1 MPFQIEDYVH
11 RVGRTARAGQS
22 GTAYSFFTKKNF
34 MVAPD
39 LVKVL
44 QQQVDK
50 SIEIPP
56 ALRQLAFMAL
66 KASTGANEAIFKRR
80 WRKIAGDQDAT
91 DTTPQRPKKATVN
104 IEDVIRAKQEKLA
117 AEAAKKAESAD

>member
-1 MPFQIEDYVH
+1 
-11 RVGRTARAGQS
+11 
-22 GTAYSFFTKKNF
+22 

-50 SIEIPP
+50 TIEIPP
-56 ALRQLAFMAL
+56 ALKQLAFMAL

-80 WRKIAGDQDAT
+80 WRKIAGD
-91 DTTPQRPKKATVN
+91 
-104 IEDVIRAKQEKLA
+104 
-117 AEAAKKAESAD
+117 